1 MLGFNRSS
9 RTTKTRSAIK
19 SKQKFRMAD
28 AKVSTVLMLVLGV
41 FMVLILAV
49 GALGGWFL
57 NNDLKQFERVQMQ
70 GKLAQQVIQMGST
83 MRAARVSLLVAA
95 RHQQDASANND
106 AQSKQAAQAMIK
118 VAKDQ
123 LDRVKNMY
131 NEFRSAPSDTA
142 DGRRLATR
150 VISSY
155 RPYMDDGIEPMVQA
169 LESDDYTTFFYVNN
183 EFGMSRSATF
193 EEAIREFVRY
203 MADKEQEMRDA
214 SEADFRTAI
223 AAIGG
228 AVLLGVLLMILMR
241 IVFGRVVVRPL
252 RQAGAHFDR
261 IAAGDLTQRIDV
273 KSRNEI
279 GALYEAMRRMQE
291 SLSRTV
297 AVVRDGVEQINH
309 GSREI
314 FMGNTDLSSRTE
326 QQAASLQETAAS
338 MEQLAST
345 VRQNTDNATQADTL
359 AKSASN
365 VAQRGGQAVSG
376 VVTTMDEI
384 SSSSGKMSE
393 IVSVID
399 GIAFQTNIL
408 ALNAAVEAAR
418 AGEQGKGFAVVAG
431 EVRSLAQRSAQA
443 AKEIKVL
450 IDDSVKRVQSGSRQ
464 ADEAGQIMK
473 EVLEAVQGVTTIMAE
488 ISSASHEQADGIGQ
502 VNVAVSE
509 MDSVVQQNAA
519 LVEEAAAAAGSLQ
532 EQAARLAE
540 AVSVFKINANEVI
553 DMAHDAPELEGK
565 RPGYGALASA

>member
-376 VVTTMDEI
+376 VVSTMDEI

>member
-1 MLGFNRSS
+1 MFGHDKSS
-9 RTTKTRSAIK
+9 RKTKSRSATK
-19 SKQKFRMAD
+19 NKQKFRLAD
-28 AKVSTVLMLVLGV
+28 AKISSVLMMVLGV
-41 FMVLILAV
+41 FMLLILGV

-57 NNDLKQFERVQMQ
+57 NNNLTQFERVQSQ
-70 GKLAQQVIQMGST
+70 GQLAQQVIQMGST

-95 RHQQDASANND
+95 RHQQEAAINESDDS
-106 AQSKQAAQAMIK
+106 SKAATDMIAR
-118 VAKDQ
+118 AKEQ
-123 LDRVKNMY
+123 LERVKNSY
-131 NEFRSAPSDTA
+131 NEFRQAPAETSEA
-142 DGRRLATR
+142 RRLATR
-150 VISSY
+150 IISSF

-169 LESDDYTTFFYVNN
+169 LESNDYTTFFYVNN
-183 EFGMSRSATF
+183 EFGMTRAATF
-193 EEAIREFVRY
+193 EEAISVFVGY
-203 MADKEQEMRDA
+203 MAQQEEQMKA
-214 SEADFRTAI
+214 QAAADFRTAVI
-223 AAIGG
+223 AIGS
-228 AVLLGVLLMILMR
+228 AVALAVLMILIR
-241 IVFGRVVVRPL
+241 VLFGRVVVRPL
-252 RQAGAHFDR
+252 REAGVHFDR

-279 GALYEAMRRMQE
+279 GLLYEAMRRMQD

-314 FMGNTDLSSRTE
+314 FLGNTDLSSRTE

-345 VRQNTDNATQADTL
+345 VRQNTDNATQADSL
-359 AKSASN
+359 AKSAST
-365 VAQRGGQAVSG
+365 VAQRGGQAVAG
-376 VVTTMDEI
+376 VVGTMDEI
-384 SSSSGKMSE
+384 SSSSSKMSE

-450 IDDSVKRVQSGSRQ
+450 IDESVQRVQSGARQ
-464 ADEAGQIMK
+464 AGEAGQIMK
-473 EVLEAVQGVTTIMAE
+473 DVLEAVQGVTTIMGE
-488 ISSASHEQADGIGQ
+488 ISSASLEQADGIGQ
-502 VNVAVSE
+502 VNLAVTE

-532 EQAARLAE
+532 EQATRLAE
-540 AVSVFKINANEVI
+540 AVAVFKINASEII
-553 DMAHDAPELEGK
+553 DMPHDAPELG
-565 RPGYGALASA
+565 RTSQGYNALAST

>member
-9 RTTKTRSAIK
+9 RTTKTRSATK
-19 SKQKFRMAD
+19 TKQKFRLAD

-41 FMVLILAV
+41 FMLLILAV

-95 RHQQDASANND
+95 RHQQEAAANND
-106 AQSKQAAQAMIK
+106 AQSKQAAASMIK
-118 VAKDQ
+118 EAKDQ
-123 LDRVKNMY
+123 LDRVKKMY

-150 VISSY
+150 VISSF

-169 LESDDYTTFFYVNN
+169 LESNDYTTFFYVNN
-183 EFGMSRSATF
+183 EFGMSRAATF
-193 EEAIREFVRY
+193 EEAIREFVGY
-203 MADKEQEMRDA
+203 MADKEQEMRDG
-214 SEADFRTAI
+214 STADFRTAM
-223 AAIGG
+223 AAIAG
-228 AVLLGVLLMILMR
+228 AVLLGVLLMIIMR

-553 DMAHDAPELEGK
+553 DMAHDAPELDG
-565 RPGYGALASA
+565 RRAGYNTLAGA